1 MQVPSLPDE
10 PPNFLVAANLR
21 DHVTPVAVVP
31 EQTEEQEIEQSN
43 TFSAVDERDR

>member
-1 MQVPSLPDE
+1 MIERPEQICTLVLLQVPSLPDQ

-31 EQTEEQEIEQSN
+31 EQEPVYSLN
-43 TFSAVDERDR
+43 